1 MTEEQEQQQPRAED
15 AGKGEDVEGQA
26 ERSAKEPG
34 AAVTA
39 NEALTKEDRN
49 MAMLCHLA
57 AFATVVGIPLGNI
70 VGPLIVW
77 LIKRE
82 QSSFVDWHGKESINF
97 QISVTIYG
105 IVGGILIVLG
115 IIGGI
120 LAPALIGLVL
130 LPLTLL
136 FALVMVIVATMRA
149 NDGLRHQY
157 PLTMR
162 FIK

>member
-1 MTEEQEQQQPRAED
+1 MT
-15 AGKGEDVEGQA
+15 
-26 ERSAKEPG
+26 
-34 AAVTA
+34 
-39 NEALTKEDRN
+39 NEAVTKEDRN

-70 VGPLIVW
+70 LGPLVVW

-136 FALVMVIVATMRA
+136 FAFVIVIVATMRA
-149 NDGLRHQY
+149 NDGLRYLY

-162 FIK
+162 FIQ

>member
-1 MTEEQEQQQPRAED
+1 M
-15 AGKGEDVEGQA
+15 K
-26 ERSAKEPG
+26 
-34 AAVTA
+34 
-39 NEALTKEDRN
+39 NEALTKEYRN

-70 VGPLIVW
+70 VGPLVVW

-115 IIGGI
+115 ITGGI

-136 FALVMVIVATMRA
+136 FAFIMVIVATMRA
-149 NDGLRHQY
+149 NDGLPHRY

>member
-1 MTEEQEQQQPRAED
+1 MTDE
-15 AGKGEDVEGQA
+15 
-26 ERSAKEPG
+26 
-34 AAVTA
+34 AV
-39 NEALTKEDRN
+39 TKEDRN

-57 AFATVVGIPLGNI
+57 SLVSLVGVPLGNI
-70 VGPLIVW
+70 VGPLVVW

-105 IVGGILIVLG
+105 IISAILILVVVG
-115 IIGGI
+115 F
-120 LAPALIGLVL
+120 VL
-130 LPLTLL
+130 LPLTIV
-136 FALVMVIVATMRA
+136 FAFIMVIVATMRA
-149 NDGLRHQY
+149 NDGLRYLY

>member
-1 MTEEQEQQQPRAED
+1 MT
-15 AGKGEDVEGQA
+15 
-26 ERSAKEPG
+26 S
-34 AAVTA
+34 
-39 NEALTKEDRN
+39 EALTKEDRN

-57 AFATVVGIPLGNI
+57 SFAMFVGIPLGNV

-77 LIKRE
+77 LMKRE
-82 QSSFVDWHGKESINF
+82 QSSFIDWHGKESINF

-105 IVGGILIVLG
+105 ISSGILIVLG

-136 FALVMVIVATMRA
+136 FALIMTIVATMRA
-149 NDGLRHQY
+149 NDGIRHQY
-157 PLTMR
+157 PLTVR
-162 FIK
+162 FVK

>member
-1 MTEEQEQQQPRAED
+1 MIEEQERQQPKAED
-15 AGKGEDVEGQA
+15 TDKGEDVEGQA
-26 ERSAKEPG
+26 ERSVKEPG
-34 AAVTA
+34 AAGTA

-70 VGPLIVW
+70 IGPLVVW

-97 QISVTIYG
+97 QISVTIYV
-105 IVGGILIVLG
+105 IISAILILA
-115 IIGGI
+115 IIGF
-120 LAPALIGLVL
+120 VL
-130 LPLTLL
+130 LPLTIV

-149 NDGLRHQY
+149 NDGIRHQY

>member
-1 MTEEQEQQQPRAED
+1 MT
-15 AGKGEDVEGQA
+15 
-26 ERSAKEPG
+26 
-34 AAVTA
+34 T
-39 NEALTKEDRN
+39 EALTKEDRN

-57 AFATVVGIPLGNI
+57 SFATLVGIPLGNI

-82 QSSFVDWHGKESINF
+82 QSSFIDWHGKESINF

-105 IVGGILIVLG
+105 ISSGILIVYG
-115 IIGGI
+115 IISETLT
-120 LAPALIGLVL
+120 LAFIGFLL

-136 FALVMVIVATMRA
+136 FALIMVTVATMRA
-149 NDGLRHQY
+149 NDGIRHQY

-162 FIK
+162 FTK

>member
-1 MTEEQEQQQPRAED
+1 MGKWDDRRAGTAAIKAED
-15 AGKGEDVEGQA
+15 TDKGEDVEGQA
-26 ERSAKEPG
+26 EHSVKELG
-34 AAVTA
+34 AAGTA

-70 VGPLIVW
+70 IGPLVVW

-97 QISVTIYG
+97 QISVTIYV
-105 IVGGILIVLG
+105 IISAILILA
-115 IIGGI
+115 IIGF
-120 LAPALIGLVL
+120 VL
-130 LPLTLL
+130 LPLTIV

-149 NDGLRHQY
+149 NDGIRHQY